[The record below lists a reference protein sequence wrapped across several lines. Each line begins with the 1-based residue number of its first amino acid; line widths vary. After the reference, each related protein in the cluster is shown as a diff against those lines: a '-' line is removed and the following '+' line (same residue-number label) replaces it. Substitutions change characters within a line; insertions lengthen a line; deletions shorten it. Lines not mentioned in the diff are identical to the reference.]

1 MSHLFTYSFA
11 TQTLS
16 TADSLLSA
24 GETVMN
30 MRGANSALLELV
42 FCQDRHLTTIIHS
55 ITILESATKE
65 KCRRIREY
73 ITAG

>member
-16 TADSLLSA
+16 IAETLLSA

-30 MRGANSALLELV
+30 MRGTNSALLELV
-42 FCQDRHLTTIIHS
+42 FCPDRLLTTNY
-55 ITILESATKE
+55 TFEYCFRKCYKE
-65 KCRRIREY
+65 KV
-73 ITAG
+73 